1 MRLSAQARA
10 ELRRRRVALGDVF
23 AVRATTAQLKLLA
36 ANDELSPVSWLNA
49 PVYDALGGGKPE
61 LATNMVFQAP
71 SNYPQEWAAAY
82 DAVLAD

>member
-1 MRLSAQARA
+1 MASQTTSERILKSGAQ
-10 ELRRRRVALGDVF
+10 
-23 AVRATTAQLKLLA
+23 
-36 ANDELSPVSWLNA
+36 LNA

-71 SNYPQEWAAAY
+71 SNYPKEWAAAY